1 MTNTNK
7 MAVMPMNKLLF
18 DMSLPIVIS
27 MVASALYNIIDSV
40 FVSHYSKTAFDAVS
54 LCYPIQQI
62 LVAVAVGTALSI
74 QALLAR
80 SLGENNKDKAQQV
93 LCHGLLMSAIHSLLF
108 LVAGLFFAEK
118 FMMFFTSDAE
128 LIAQGAIYFRICTIF
143 GFGINIQIAFERVMQ
158 ATGNAVY
165 NLYIQAVG
173 AIINC
178 ILDPILIFGLIG
190 EPMGIKGAAIATV
203 IGQMVAMAIGIILTI
218 YKVKEVNLSF
228 KNFKFDKELF
238 KQMYEIAIPAI
249 CMSSIMSIATVFI
262 NKILSAYS
270 PSATTAFGVY
280 FKLYQFLCM
289 AINGISNAVIAI
301 ISFNYGARL
310 KDRIREC
317 IKLTLISSCVIM
329 IIGMIIFLLFPNTLL
344 SMFNPDQ
351 EMHDIAIV
359 AMRIC
364 SLSFIGSAINIQVC
378 SFLQALDGSKQS
390 LFLSLLRQLI
400 ILIPLAY
407 LLSLTKGLNALWW
420 SFPISETLVALLSFR
435 LLIQI
440 NHKID
445 NI

>member
-158 ATGNAVY
+158 ATGNAIY

-178 ILDPILIFGLIG
+178 ILDPILIF
-190 EPMGIKGAAIATV
+190 A
-203 IGQMVAMAIGIILTI
+203 
-218 YKVKEVNLSF
+218 
-228 KNFKFDKELF
+228 
-238 KQMYEIAIPAI
+238 
-249 CMSSIMSIATVFI
+249 
-262 NKILSAYS
+262 
-270 PSATTAFGVY
+270 
-280 FKLYQFLCM
+280 
-289 AINGISNAVIAI
+289 
-301 ISFNYGARL
+301 
-310 KDRIREC
+310 
-317 IKLTLISSCVIM
+317 
-329 IIGMIIFLLFPNTLL
+329 
-344 SMFNPDQ
+344 
-351 EMHDIAIV
+351 
-359 AMRIC
+359 
-364 SLSFIGSAINIQVC
+364 
-378 SFLQALDGSKQS
+378 
-390 LFLSLLRQLI
+390 
-400 ILIPLAY
+400 
-407 LLSLTKGLNALWW
+407 
-420 SFPISETLVALLSFR
+420 
-435 LLIQI
+435 
-440 NHKID
+440 
-445 NI
+445 

>member
-1 MTNTNK
+1 
-7 MAVMPMNKLLF
+7 
-18 DMSLPIVIS
+18 
-27 MVASALYNIIDSV
+27 
-40 FVSHYSKTAFDAVS
+40 
-54 LCYPIQQI
+54 
-62 LVAVAVGTALSI
+62 
-74 QALLAR
+74 
-80 SLGENNKDKAQQV
+80 
-93 LCHGLLMSAIHSLLF
+93 
-108 LVAGLFFAEK
+108 
-118 FMMFFTSDAE
+118 
-128 LIAQGAIYFRICTIF
+128 
-143 GFGINIQIAFERVMQ
+143 
-158 ATGNAVY
+158 
-165 NLYIQAVG
+165 
-173 AIINC
+173 
-178 ILDPILIFGLIG
+178 
-190 EPMGIKGAAIATV
+190 MGIKGAAIATV
-203 IGQMVAMAIGIILTI
+203 IGQMIAMVIGIILTI

-262 NKILSAYS
+262 NKILSAHS
-270 PSATTAFGVY
+270 SSATTTFGVY

-310 KDRIREC
+310 KNRIREC

-329 IIGMIIFLLFPNTLL
+329 IKGMIIFLLFPNTLL

-364 SLSFIGSAINIQVC
+364 SFGSAINIQVC

-407 LLSLTKGLNALWW
+407 LVSLTKGLNALWL

-435 LLIQI
+435 LLMQI
-440 NHKID
+440 NHKIE

>member
-93 LCHGLLMSAIHSLLF
+93 LCHGL
-108 LVAGLFFAEK
+108 FFAEK

-158 ATGNAVY
+158 ATGNAIY

-203 IGQMVAMAIGIILTI
+203 IGQMVAMAIGVILTI

-228 KNFKFDKELF
+228 KNFKFDKEIF

-270 PSATTAFGVY
+270 SSATTAFGVY

-310 KDRIREC
+310 KNRIREC

-329 IIGMIIFLLFPNTLL
+329 LIGMIVFLLFPNALL

-351 EMHDIAIV
+351 EMYDIAIV

-407 LLSLTKGLNALWW
+407 VLSLTKGLNALWW

-435 LLIQI
+435 LLMQI